1 MSDHPLTWMAAAFRK
16 NGLRVKQVKGW
27 KTAGRPYSFA
37 PKGVMFHHTASNSR
51 SGAAPALGI
60 CVKGRMLPDGRFLP
74 GPLCNVLIG
83 RDGTVYLLAAGR
95 ANHAGY
101 GGPWREIPKDSGNAY
116 TIGVE
121 VENDGTGEAW
131 SGDLLET
138 CEIVFATL
146 LIGLKH
152 TEAWLCFP
160 AGVII
165 LTKNGLVPIETV
177 SVGDQV
183 WTHRNRWRPV
193 TEVGQRHAETVRLRG
208 HGHPGLLVT
217 PEHPF
222 WSPSVSRGHVLGR
235 PGGNYRK
242 WGPFGWVQAE
252 RMAGRHWASPIIPTE
267 PGNEPV
273 SPERAWVLG
282 NWLAEGWISEGALY
296 HSVGLTEADEV
307 LERISA
313 AGWNARPKPAR
324 GSCVVIRIATG
335 AAFTSWVR
343 DEFGQGA
350 GRKHLPTWAFFA
362 PKAGQAILD
371 GYWFGDGHE
380 PYTGFIEAGTV
391 SKALAIGIKLLA
403 QARGYATAMYRR
415 RTEPSQYSIDGRTGP
430 QREQWI
436 VKARSYASSRS
447 QGVIL
452 GDWWV
457 TRVRSVEASVER
469 DVYNLSVAEDESYV
483 ADGLVVHNCGH
494 KEWASARGKIDP
506 GGIDMDGYRRR
517 VRRRIRAVASGSTK
531 KPSPAEPSER
541 PKGGDVY
548 VVQAGDTLWS
558 IATRYGMSVDQLMS
572 LNELTDTLIHPGDRL
587 KVAGATGPP

>member
-1 MSDHPLTWMAAAFRK
+1 VSDYPLTWMAAAFRK
-16 NGLRVKQVKGW
+16 NGLRVKGVKGW

-152 TEAWLCFP
+152 TEAW
-160 AGVII
+160 I
-165 LTKNGLVPIETV
+165 
-177 SVGDQV
+177 
-183 WTHRNRWRPV
+183 
-193 TEVGQRHAETVRLRG
+193 
-208 HGHPGLLVT
+208 
-217 PEHPF
+217 
-222 WSPSVSRGHVLGR
+222 
-235 PGGNYRK
+235 
-242 WGPFGWVQAE
+242 
-252 RMAGRHWASPIIPTE
+252 
-267 PGNEPV
+267 
-273 SPERAWVLG
+273 
-282 NWLAEGWISEGALY
+282 
-296 HSVGLTEADEV
+296 
-307 LERISA
+307 
-313 AGWNARPKPAR
+313 
-324 GSCVVIRIATG
+324 
-335 AAFTSWVR
+335 
-343 DEFGQGA
+343 
-350 GRKHLPTWAFFA
+350 
-362 PKAGQAILD
+362 
-371 GYWFGDGHE
+371 
-380 PYTGFIEAGTV
+380 
-391 SKALAIGIKLLA
+391 
-403 QARGYATAMYRR
+403 
-415 RTEPSQYSIDGRTGP
+415 
-430 QREQWI
+430 
-436 VKARSYASSRS
+436 
-447 QGVIL
+447 
-452 GDWWV
+452 
-457 TRVRSVEASVER
+457 
-469 DVYNLSVAEDESYV
+469 
-483 ADGLVVHNCGH
+483 CGH

-531 KPSPAEPSER
+531 KPLPAEPSER

-548 VVQAGDTLWS
+548 VVQSGDTLWS
-558 IATRYGMSVDQLMS
+558 IATRHGMSVDQLMS

-587 KVAGATGPP
+587 KVTAR